1 MANAA
6 RYHRTQAPQKK
17 HASYGALA
25 KRDRRIVTR
34 LAGILQLAES
44 FDRTQFQLIRSLHC
58 EVEDAGISVLA
69 MASGDAAV
77 ELSVAAERT
86 GLLARATGRPVR
98 VQLAATELFG
108 EGLLP
113 TDERVD
119 EETEADEPTA
129 DKAG

>member
-1 MANAA
+1 M
-6 RYHRTQAPQKK
+6 Q
-17 HASYGALA
+17 
-25 KRDRRIVTR
+25 R

-58 EVEDAGISVLA
+58 EVDDSGVSILA

-77 ELSVAAERT
+77 ELSVAAERS
-86 GLLARATGRPVR
+86 GLLSHATGGPVR
-98 VQLAATELFG
+98 VQLAATELYG

-113 TDERVD
+113 TDGLVVD
-119 EETEADEPTA
+119 DSEADEPTT